1 MAGVVDNDSPGTVR
15 EKAEKNKECP
25 EYGTAERHLNTV
37 EEEKSFRVP
46 WRIQPTSYW
55 QYINEME

>member
-25 EYGTAERHLNTV
+25 EYGTAERHLNTA

-46 WRIQPTSYW
+46 WRIQPTS
-55 QYINEME
+55 